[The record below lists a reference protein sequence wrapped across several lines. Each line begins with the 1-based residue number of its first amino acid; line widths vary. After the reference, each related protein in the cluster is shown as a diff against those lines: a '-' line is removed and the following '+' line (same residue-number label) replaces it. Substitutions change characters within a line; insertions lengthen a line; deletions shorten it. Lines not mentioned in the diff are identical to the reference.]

1 VRLVKVIRRR
11 DHDGIDL
18 IELQEILKIR
28 ENVRDLEALGDRA
41 RLGPI
46 VVAKGDEL
54 RSLDLREHGKMRK
67 LRYRPSSDEPESDRV
82 PSGF

>member
-1 VRLVKVIRRR
+1 VKVIRRR

-18 IELQEILKIR
+18 IELEEILEIG
-28 ENVRDLEALGDRA
+28 ENVGDLEPLSDGAC
-41 RLGPI
+41 LGPV

-54 RSLDLREHGKMRK
+54 RSLDLREHGKVRE

-82 PSGF
+82 ASGL